1 MNMIRVSGGLKME
14 SVEKWRKFFKGAGT
28 DICSLI
34 EYAILVA
41 ASDCP
46 NEFRRRRDRIAQRL
60 YTSRFIRCG
69 ECDAVSLAEPH
80 DDIID
85 DEDDEEGIKDCQDKD
100 NDKVNSSTGEADGNR
115 ASNYSYDEAEALTE
129 EIEEESQVL
138 REVCRIKDI
147 LGNPDESD
155 SQLYECLRRLEL
167 MQLTVETLK
176 ATEIGK
182 QVNLLRKHN
191 SKEIRSTVKRLIS
204 GWKELVDEWVKT
216 AGNVA
221 VAAIAGTSPDS
232 VSLAT
237 ADDENGLPSPPL
249 DEGAFLATQTTS
261 IEISQIFDG
270 MDDDG
275 NPRVAEKTENDEYD
289 DDDDDDDEK
298 QCIVERPHKIKQSAH
313 QSNLSRDS
321 SPCGK
326 QETNRERGGLKRN
339 VQIQASRDCR
349 GHRMSSSSRI
359 ITSSGPGRPPI
370 SSECRVYRDNVQK
383 HTDLN
388 KNQTKPNSFSLQNHK
403 SKSPDDASVKVK
415 LEAAKR
421 RLQEGYQQVENAK
434 KQRTVQVMELQD
446 LPKQGPKPFH
456 GRPVSQ
462 HHRQWMNNR
471 RQ

>member
-1 MNMIRVSGGLKME
+1 ME

-34 EYAILVA
+34 EYAIMVA

-60 YTSRFIRCG
+60 YSSRFLRCC
-69 ECDAVSLAEPH
+69 ECDTVTLAEPH

-85 DEDDEEGIKDCQDKD
+85 DEGDEEGIKDCHDKD

-115 ASNYSYDEAEALTE
+115 VSNYSYDEAEALTE

-138 REVCRIKDI
+138 REVFRIKDI
-147 LGNPDESD
+147 LENPDESD

-182 QVNLLRKHN
+182 QVNQLRKHN

-237 ADDENGLPSPPL
+237 VDDENGLPSPPL

-275 NPRVAEKTENDEYD
+275 NPHVAEKTEGDEYD
-289 DDDDDDDEK
+289 DDNDDDDEK

-313 QSNLSRDS
+313 QSNLRMYN

-326 QETNRERGGLKRN
+326 QETTREREVLKRN
-339 VQIQASRDCR
+339 VQIQANRDCQ
-349 GHRMSSSSRI
+349 GHRMSGSNRI

-370 SSECRVYRDNVQK
+370 SPDCKASRDNVQQQ
-383 HTDLN
+383 TGLN
-388 KNQTKPNSFSLQNHK
+388 KNQTKPNSFSLQNK
-403 SKSPDDASVKVK
+403 SKYPDDVSVKVK

-421 RLQEGYQQVENAK
+421 RLHEGYQQVENAK

-446 LPKQGPKPFH
+446 LPKQGSKPFH

-471 RQ
+471 R

>member
-1 MNMIRVSGGLKME
+1 MWNMIRASLGLKME
-14 SVEKWRKFFKGAGT
+14 SVDKWRKFFKGAGT

-34 EYAILVA
+34 EYAIVVA

-46 NEFRRRRDRIAQRL
+46 NEFKRRRDRIAQRL
-60 YTSRFIRCG
+60 YTSKLLRCC
-69 ECDAVSLAEPH
+69 ECDAVTLAEPH
-80 DDIID
+80 DDIMD
-85 DEDDEEGIKDCQDKD
+85 DVDDEEGIKDCRDKD

-115 ASNYSYDEAEALTE
+115 VSNYSYDEAEALTE

-138 REVCRIKDI
+138 REVNRIKDI
-147 LGNPDESD
+147 LGNSDESD

-182 QVNLLRKHN
+182 QVNQLRKHN
-191 SKEIRSTVKRLIS
+191 SKEIRSMVKRLVS

-216 AGNVA
+216 AGTLA

-249 DEGAFLATQTTS
+249 DEGAFLAAHTAS

-275 NPRVAEKTENDEYD
+275 NPRVAEKTENDVY

-298 QCIVERPHKIKQSAH
+298 QCIVERPHKIKQSDN
-313 QSNLSRDS
+313 QSNLTRDRR
-321 SPCGK
+321 PCGK
-326 QETNRERGGLKRN
+326 QETNKERVELKRN
-339 VQIQASRDCR
+339 APIQVGRDCQ

-359 ITSSGPGRPPI
+359 TTGSGPGRPPI
-370 SSECRVYRDNVQK
+370 SSEYKGYRDNVQ
-383 HTDLN
+383 HRTDLSR
-388 KNQTKPNSFSLQNHK
+388 NQTKPNSFALQNK
-403 SKSPDDASVKVK
+403 SRSPEDAYVKVK

-421 RLQEGYQQVENAK
+421 KLQEGYQQVENAK
-434 KQRTVQVMELQD
+434 KQRTVQVMDLQD

-456 GRPVSQ
+456 GRPMSQ

-471 RQ
+471 R